1 MDHAAVQQ
9 VNQEIYRKYPEFT
22 GVKPDVQSNTAAKAA
37 GQNGGYVLTY
47 QVQVVAANDHPMTR
61 RLRVSVSAQGKILKV
76 STSH

>member
-1 MDHAAVQQ
+1 MEHAAIQQ

-22 GVKPDVQSNTAAKAA
+22 GVKPDIQSNAASKTA

-47 QVQVVAANDHPMTR
+47 QVQVATANDRPMTR

-76 STSH
+76 STSR